1 VFCLGSR
8 FSQPLQ
14 SHPVSGTLY
23 CTSLLQASRQPMSGC
38 EQYIVNLAP
47 MNANTVYVS
56 EVWRSEA
63 DHESL
68 LQVESVKAL
77 VLRAR
82 PLVETFESVSYSR

>member
-1 VFCLGSR
+1 
-8 FSQPLQ
+8 
-14 SHPVSGTLY
+14 
-23 CTSLLQASRQPMSGC
+23 MSGC

-77 VLRAR
+77 VLQG
-82 PLVETFESVSYSR
+82 ETSRGDLRECQLQPVGGKGLSAS

>member
-1 VFCLGSR
+1 
-8 FSQPLQ
+8 
-14 SHPVSGTLY
+14 
-23 CTSLLQASRQPMSGC
+23 
-38 EQYIVNLAP
+38 

-82 PLVETFESVSYSR
+82 LLVETFESVKLQPVGGKGLSAS